1 MNCAISN
8 SLFDNDRNGYL
19 CLSNFFMMATSTNIE
34 YIPNPGG
41 VFELPLNA
49 LVLLPFI
56 LFRNIQRGIE
66 REGSP

>member
-1 MNCAISN
+1 MNIYAYQI
-8 SLFDNDRNGYL
+8 
-19 CLSNFFMMATSTNIE
+19 FFTMATSTSIE
-34 YIPNPGG
+34 YTGG

-66 REGSP
+66 RGISVNTIAR